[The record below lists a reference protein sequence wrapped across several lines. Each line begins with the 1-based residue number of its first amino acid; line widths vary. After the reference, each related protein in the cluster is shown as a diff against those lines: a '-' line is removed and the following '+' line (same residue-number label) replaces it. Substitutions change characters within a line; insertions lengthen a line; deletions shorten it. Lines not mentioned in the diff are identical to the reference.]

1 MSNVSQNAGHG
12 KITAQMHN
20 DRVVFPVLSYT
31 YPLKLL
37 SPRMQQEGVAVVYM
51 MTYGGGLVGG
61 DHIFL
66 SVNIEQDARLVLLS
80 QVCFLMCSIHPR
92 CGLIKSTRI
101 SACTS
106 QGSTKVFKAR
116 VGVRAAVCTTLPG
129 APVNPPATTM
139 TTTPTTTRQRLDVSV
154 AAGGALFLLPDPVT
168 CFRDATYHQNQTF
181 HLVPGA
187 SAALLDWYTSGR
199 RARGEE
205 WAFAR
210 YYSAN
215 EVFVDGVRTARDVV
229 LLDGGDGGSATG
241 SSAPRDDGGSGT
253 RGLPR
258 RTLADRMGPYACYA
272 TLLLYGPLVQ
282 GVVKELEER
291 MEKTSVFRVRE
302 PLDVLWSMSGVHG
315 EASGRVVR
323 VAGKET
329 EDVKKWLSDALRGL
343 IDVIGGEVYSK
354 AFV

>member
-1 MSNVSQNAGHG
+1 MFLNVFDP
-12 KITAQMHN
+12 K
-20 DRVVFPVLSYT
+20 
-31 YPLKLL
+31 
-37 SPRMQQEGVAVVYM
+37 
-51 MTYGGGLVGG
+51 
-61 DHIFL
+61 
-66 SVNIEQDARLVLLS
+66 
-80 QVCFLMCSIHPR
+80 
-92 CGLIKSTRI
+92 TRI
-101 SACTS
+101 DTKYTHLCIS

-116 VGVRAAVCTTLPG
+116 LGVRAAVRTTLPG
-129 APVNPPATTM
+129 APGNPPVTTM
-139 TTTPTTTRQRLDVSV
+139 TTPTTTQCLDVSV

-168 CFRDATYHQNQTF
+168 CFRDATYRQTQTF

-229 LLDGGDGGSATG
+229 LLARDGGGGGSAE
-241 SSAPRDDGGSGT
+241 APRDDGGGGGSG
-253 RGLPR
+253 GLPR
-258 RTLADRMGPYACYA
+258 RMLADRMGPYACYA

>member
-1 MSNVSQNAGHG
+1 M
-12 KITAQMHN
+12 
-20 DRVVFPVLSYT
+20 
-31 YPLKLL
+31 
-37 SPRMQQEGVAVVYM
+37 
-51 MTYGGGLVGG
+51 
-61 DHIFL
+61 
-66 SVNIEQDARLVLLS
+66 
-80 QVCFLMCSIHPR
+80 
-92 CGLIKSTRI
+92 
-101 SACTS
+101 
-106 QGSTKVFKAR
+106 FKAR
-116 VGVRAAVCTTLPG
+116 LGVRAAVRTTLPG
-129 APVNPPATTM
+129 APGNPSPAT
-139 TTTPTTTRQRLDVSV
+139 TTTRQRLDVSV

-168 CFRDATYHQNQTF
+168 CFRDAKYDQSQTF
-181 HLVPGA
+181 HLAPGA

-205 WAFAR
+205 WAFAK
-210 YYSAN
+210 YYSVN

-229 LLDGGDGGSATG
+229 LLDGGGGGSAG
-241 SSAPRDDGGSGT
+241 APRDDNDNGAGAGAGACGSGT
-253 RGLPR
+253 RELPL

-291 MEKTSVFRVRE
+291 MEKTSVLRVRK

>member
-1 MSNVSQNAGHG
+1 M
-12 KITAQMHN
+12 
-20 DRVVFPVLSYT
+20 
-31 YPLKLL
+31 
-37 SPRMQQEGVAVVYM
+37 
-51 MTYGGGLVGG
+51 
-61 DHIFL
+61 
-66 SVNIEQDARLVLLS
+66 
-80 QVCFLMCSIHPR
+80 
-92 CGLIKSTRI
+92 
-101 SACTS
+101 
-106 QGSTKVFKAR
+106 
-116 VGVRAAVCTTLPG
+116 
-129 APVNPPATTM
+129 TTM
-139 TTTPTTTRQRLDVSV
+139 TTPTTTAQRLDVSI

-168 CFRDATYHQNQTF
+168 CFRDAAYHQSQTF
-181 HLVPGA
+181 HLAPGA

-229 LLDGGDGGSATG
+229 LLDGGVV
-241 SSAPRDDGGSGT
+241 SAPRDGDGGGSGT
-253 RGLPR
+253 RELPR
-258 RTLADRMGPYACYA
+258 RTLADRMDPYACYA

-291 MEKTSVFRVRE
+291 VEKTSVFRLRE

-315 EASGRVVR
+315 EASARVVR

-343 IDVIGGEVYSK
+343 TDVIGGEVYSK

>member
-1 MSNVSQNAGHG
+1 M
-12 KITAQMHN
+12 
-20 DRVVFPVLSYT
+20 P
-31 YPLKLL
+31 
-37 SPRMQQEGVAVVYM
+37 
-51 MTYGGGLVGG
+51 
-61 DHIFL
+61 
-66 SVNIEQDARLVLLS
+66 
-80 QVCFLMCSIHPR
+80 
-92 CGLIKSTRI
+92 
-101 SACTS
+101 
-106 QGSTKVFKAR
+106 
-116 VGVRAAVCTTLPG
+116 TT
-129 APVNPPATTM
+129 
-139 TTTPTTTRQRLDVSV
+139 TTTRQRLDVSV

-205 WAFAR
+205 WAFTR

-229 LLDGGDGGSATG
+229 LLDGGDGESTSA
-241 SSAPRDDGGSGT
+241 SSTPRDDGGRT

-258 RTLADRMGPYACYA
+258 RALVDRMGPYACYA

-282 GVVKELEER
+282 GVVKELEGR
-291 MEKTSVFRVRE
+291 MEKTSVFRVGE
-302 PLDVLWSMSGVHG
+302 PLSVLWSMSDVHG

-329 EDVKKWLSDALRGL
+329 EDVKEWLTDALRGL
-343 IDVIGGEVYSK
+343 IDVISGEVYSK

>member
-1 MSNVSQNAGHG
+1 M
-12 KITAQMHN
+12 
-20 DRVVFPVLSYT
+20 
-31 YPLKLL
+31 
-37 SPRMQQEGVAVVYM
+37 
-51 MTYGGGLVGG
+51 
-61 DHIFL
+61 FL
-66 SVNIEQDARLVLLS
+66 SVFDQPNMRIDKRHTHLL
-80 QVCFLMCSIHPR
+80 CI
-92 CGLIKSTRI
+92 
-101 SACTS
+101 S

-116 VGVRAAVCTTLPG
+116 LGARAAVRTTLPG
-129 APVNPPATTM
+129 APGNPPVTTM
-139 TTTPTTTRQRLDVSV
+139 TTPTTTAQRLDVSV

-168 CFRDATYHQNQTF
+168 CFRDATYHQRQTF

-205 WAFAR
+205 WAFAK

-215 EVFVDGVRTARDVV
+215 EVFVDGVLTARDVV
-229 LLDGGDGGSATG
+229 LLDGAGAGGGSA
-241 SSAPRDDGGSGT
+241 SAPRDDDDGGGGGSGT

-291 MEKTSVFRVRE
+291 VEKTSVFRVRE